1 MALKLLHEKKTTD
14 SCGDYLNKFSY
25 AQSEG
30 NGTIFILKKKAFYLS
45 VKVCSTKVLI
55 GDTIF
60 TSRTG
65 DGTAI
70 LRGHPSHAKV

>member
-30 NGTIFILKKKAFYLS
+30 NGTIFILKKKPFIW
-45 VKVCSTKVLI
+45 V
-55 GDTIF
+55 
-60 TSRTG
+60 SRYV
-65 DGTAI
+65 A
-70 LRGHPSHAKV
+70 RKS